1 MRRLLRHL
9 ILCCLLGMALA
20 ASAQPLSAQVVLVS
34 SESAPAYAETTRSL
48 LDALQRSGL
57 SAGAVDVLSPDE
69 LTRRADAGRLGP
81 ARIFV
86 GLGVRATQSLLAVD
100 VNAPV
105 LSTLI
110 PRRSFEQLLRASG
123 RKASDQLSAIY
134 LDQSLRRQIALVR
147 LALPQAQQIGVLLGP
162 DSVAKL
168 PELRTQAQGA
178 ALLVRPAEV
187 VSDQALFP
195 ALREVLDGSVVR
207 PAEVASDQALF
218 PALREVLDGSDVFLA
233 LADPV
238 VFNSTSIQ
246 NILLSSFRARVPM
259 MAFSTAYVRAGAS
272 LALYSSPTQVGKQAG
287 LVVMAALRSGHLPE
301 QPIEPDDFL
310 VDVNPNVTRALGL
323 TLDGVELR
331 QALRRLERL
340 P

>member
-1 MRRLLRHL
+1 M
-9 ILCCLLGMALA
+9 
-20 ASAQPLSAQVVLVS
+20 
-34 SESAPAYAETTRSL
+34 
-48 LDALQRSGL
+48 
-57 SAGAVDVLSPDE
+57 
-69 LTRRADAGRLGP
+69 
-81 ARIFV
+81 
-86 GLGVRATQSLLAVD
+86 
-100 VNAPV
+100 
-105 LSTLI
+105 
-110 PRRSFEQLLRASG
+110 
-123 RKASDQLSAIY
+123 
-134 LDQSLRRQIALVR
+134 R

-178 ALLVRPAEV
+178 ALL
-187 VSDQALFP
+187 
-195 ALREVLDGSVVR
+195 VR

>member
-1 MRRLLRHL
+1 
-9 ILCCLLGMALA
+9 MALA

-187 VSDQALFP
+187 
-195 ALREVLDGSVVR
+195 
-207 PAEVASDQALF
+207 ASDQALF

>member
-86 GLGVRATQSLLAVD
+86 CLGVRATQSLLAVD

-178 ALLVRPAEV
+178 ALL
-187 VSDQALFP
+187 
-195 ALREVLDGSVVR
+195 VR

>member
-1 MRRLLRHL
+1 
-9 ILCCLLGMALA
+9 MALA

-195 ALREVLDGSVVR
+195 ALREVLDGS
-207 PAEVASDQALF
+207 
-218 PALREVLDGSDVFLA
+218 DVFLA

>member
-195 ALREVLDGSVVR
+195 ALREVLDGS
-207 PAEVASDQALF
+207 
-218 PALREVLDGSDVFLA
+218 DVFLA